1 MPVYNKKR
9 VYSVKTR
16 KMRKDEEDD
25 AEQERKT
32 TEEPEE
38 GESKEVERLDR
49 PEKANNSTDQS
60 RTNERAESSNEN
72 PVRLSLQSVRDEQE
86 SFEPDDG
93 SSENAD
99 YETDELIR
107 RAIED
112 DDEDIEELVSN
123 DDL

>member
-1 MPVYNKKR
+1 
-9 VYSVKTR
+9 
-16 KMRKDEEDD
+16 MRKDEEDD